1 METSGFLLHNRNQQD
16 LLWFEETILQ
26 ELQNVFSNDNSV
38 QSVKEGLKQKIKNNE
53 ITAVDA
59 AIILV
64 QKFIEK

>member
-1 METSGFLLHNRNQQD
+1 MHNRNQQD

-53 ITAVDA
+53 ITAVNA
-59 AIILV
+59 AKFLV